1 MRSCLVE
8 VVYIGIKNP
17 LELPRVQDEQ
27 MIEALPSDAAQEAL
41 ADRIRSRGVIWRCE
55 NLDATRLGN
64 SREDHPKLGIV
75 ITDEVLWSHTK
86 GGGEPSLLC
95 RPSIRRR
102 SCDAH
107 VNHSARVQFDQEEG
121 EQRTEEET
129 GDRQEVARPDLLSM
143 RV

>member
-1 MRSCLVE
+1 MV
-8 VVYIGIKNP
+8 
-17 LELPRVQDEQ
+17 
-27 MIEALPSDAAQEAL
+27 EALTSGTAQEAL
-41 ADRIRSRGVIWRCE
+41 ADRIRSRGVIRRCE

-64 SREDHPKLGIV
+64 PREDHPKLGIV
-75 ITDEVLWSHTK
+75 IMDEALRPHIK
-86 GGGEPSLLC
+86 GGGFTKLLGG
-95 RPSIRRR
+95 PSIRRR

-121 EQRTEEET
+121 VQRTEEEI